1 MLGTP
6 QSASDGSGFTTAY
19 ESLVMQTTNAFATN
33 SGSPGMPFGWAFSL
47 GLIPSQNYLG
57 NHSQRIN
64 YTYDPV
70 DRLNSVTG
78 IRNETMTNDPEGNM
92 LSSALRRKPK

>member
-6 QSASDGSGFTTAY
+6 QLASDGSGFTAAY

-33 SGSPGMPFGWAFSL
+33 SGSPGIPLGWTFSL
-47 GLIPSQNYLG
+47 GLNPNGNYIG
-57 NHSQRIN
+57 NSGQRIN

-70 DRLNSVTG
+70 GRLSAVTG
-78 IRNETMTNDPEGNM
+78 IRNETTTNDPEGNV
-92 LSSALRRKPK
+92 LQIAP